1 MYYGALKKFDIAN
14 GEGIRTSLFVSGCR
28 NRCKNCF
35 QPETWD
41 FNYGAPFDE
50 GVKREIYDSMSS
62 SSVRGITVL
71 GGEPMEPE
79 NQREILPFLREFR
92 ERFPDKTVWLFT
104 GNLYEELTGALG
116 EHPKCLDIT
125 AELLSL
131 VDILVDGRFDE
142 EKKRLGLRF
151 RGSSNQRIID
161 MNKTREA
168 GEIVIWDG
176 CKLDKTYD
184 AINKKFGAATIQ
196 RGSNLQSDLKVGKKY
211 QAQME
216 QKKKSD

>member
-41 FNYGAPFDE
+41 FNYGVPFDE
-50 GVKREIYDSMSS
+50 GVKMEIYDSMSS

-161 MNKTREA
+161 MNKTRVA

-184 AINKKFGAATIQ
+184 TI
-196 RGSNLQSDLKVGKKY
+196 S
-211 QAQME
+211 
-216 QKKKSD
+216 